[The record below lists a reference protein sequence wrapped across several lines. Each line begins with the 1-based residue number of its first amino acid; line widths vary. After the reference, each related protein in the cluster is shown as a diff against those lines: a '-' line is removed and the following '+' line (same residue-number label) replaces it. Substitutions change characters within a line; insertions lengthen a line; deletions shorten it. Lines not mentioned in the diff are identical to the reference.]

1 MKGSMFAVLRTIV
14 IACLLCGSPAQAQ
27 LFSSIVSEIP
37 TEALA
42 SGDPTKGIGFAAL
55 RYEDKKRLKRL
66 RERYLELNPKR
77 RGVVT
82 VYDVDTGLPQKED
95 EAVPETLMSAEDKP
109 NE

>member
-1 MKGSMFAVLRTIV
+1 MKGSMFTVLRTIV

-42 SGDPTKGIGFAAL
+42 SGDPAKGIGFAAL